1 MSPAAS
7 QRELV
12 DAAITG
18 AIRARYAA
26 NPTRAEHEVR
36 RYLAFMAA
44 YREKLALER
53 DVSQPDRKRLQHMT
67 RRTPAWPA
75 AYARQKLKGAKQ

>member
-1 MSPAAS
+1 VN

-26 NPTRAEHEVR
+26 NPTRAEYAVK
-36 RYLAFMAA
+36 RYLDFMAA
-44 YREKLALER
+44 YREKLASER
-53 DVSQPDRKRLQHMT
+53 DLSEPNRKRLQHMT
-67 RRTPAWPA
+67 RRTPAWSA
-75 AYARQKLKGAKQ
+75 AYAKRKLKEANR